1 MKRAN
6 FFRSWCDHK
15 APFNHVLVQ
24 TKVKVFIDLS
34 IIDKSHVSMV
44 PQELRLSTVDGID
57 GAPLELIDEAG
68 DDFGP
73 LLTIWYEDGYLML
86 VRQLT

>member
-1 MKRAN
+1 
-6 FFRSWCDHK
+6 
-15 APFNHVLVQ
+15 
-24 TKVKVFIDLS
+24 
-34 IIDKSHVSMV
+34 MV

-68 DDFGP
+68 DDFSP
-73 LLTIWYEDGYLML
+73 LLTVRYEDGYLVL

>member
-1 MKRAN
+1 
-6 FFRSWCDHK
+6 
-15 APFNHVLVQ
+15 
-24 TKVKVFIDLS
+24 
-34 IIDKSHVSMV
+34 MV

-68 DDFGP
+68 DYFGP
-73 LLTIWYEDGYLML
+73 LLTVWYEDGYLML